1 MKALIIRPGALG
13 DTLML
18 LPALLDLTGKAKIT
32 FVGRQPGLGILKDYV
47 HSAMDLEGPGW
58 HRLFTEKA
66 DAHGLPVPEAD
77 LVVAFFA
84 DRNGTILNNLNRY
97 LPHTPAYLFPSFPSE
112 QEQVH
117 VARYLAGCLR
127 SAGLPVD
134 PDRAIRA
141 FLSSGLPQKAP
152 PASQKDKIVFHPGS
166 GDPRKNHP
174 PDLWLDLIGRLGQAI
189 DFQGAGSIILLGP
202 AEESIVSL
210 FQKGLLPAKA
220 DIIFSLD
227 RDTLVRIL
235 RGAILY
241 VGQDSGIT
249 HLAAMLGAPTIAL
262 FKETNEHQWRPLG
275 PRVRLIT
282 REEAP
287 SLLIQ
292 KILDASV
299 SFRSP
304 MTNGQ

>member
-1 MKALIIRPGALG
+1 LKSLIIRPGALG

-18 LPALLDLTGKAKIT
+18 LPALLDLTGKVTIT
-32 FVGRQPGLGILKDYV
+32 FVGRQPGLGFLKNYV
-47 HSAMDLEGPGW
+47 HSAVDLEGPGW
-58 HRLFTEKA
+58 HRLFTERK
-66 DAHGLPVPEAD
+66 DVHGLPVPETD
-77 LVVAFFA
+77 IVVAFFA
-84 DRNGTILNNLNRY
+84 DRDGTIRNNLNRH
-97 LPHTPAYLFPSFPSE
+97 LPHSPSYLFPSFPPE

-134 PDRAIRA
+134 PDRSIKA
-141 FLSSGLPQKAP
+141 FLTGGLPQKASP
-152 PASQKDKIVFHPGS
+152 PSRQDEIVFHPGS

-189 DFQGAGSIILLGP
+189 DFQRAGSIILLGP
-202 AEESIVSL
+202 AEESIVPL
-210 FQKGLLPAKA
+210 FQKGLRPARA
-220 DIIFSLD
+220 DIIFSPD
-227 RDTLVRIL
+227 RDTLVEIL

-249 HLAAMLGAPTIAL
+249 HLAAMLGTPTIAL

-287 SLLIQ
+287 SMLIQ

-304 MTNGQ
+304 MTNDQ

>member
-18 LPALLDLTGKAKIT
+18 LPALLDLTGKATIT
-32 FVGRQPGLGILKDYV
+32 FVGRQPGLGILKNYV
-47 HSAMDLEGPGW
+47 HSAMDLEGLGW
-58 HRLFTEKA
+58 HRLFTERK
-66 DAHGLPVPEAD
+66 DIHGLPVPETD

-84 DRNGTILNNLNRY
+84 DRDGTIRNNLNRH

-112 QEQVH
+112 QEQIH

-134 PDRAIRA
+134 PDRSIKA
-141 FLSSGLPQKAP
+141 FLTGGLPQKASAP
-152 PASQKDKIVFHPGS
+152 SRQDKIVFHPGS

-189 DFQGAGSIILLGP
+189 DFQVAGSIILLGP
-202 AEESIVSL
+202 AEESIVPL
-210 FQKGLLPAKA
+210 FQKGLRPARA
-220 DIIFSLD
+220 DIIFSPD
-227 RDTLVRIL
+227 SDTLVEIL
-235 RGAILY
+235 REAILY

-249 HLAAMLGAPTIAL
+249 HLAAMLGTPTIAL

-275 PRVRLIT
+275 PHVKVILEKEAGPALINNV
-282 REEAP
+282 
-287 SLLIQ
+287 LQ
-292 KILDASV
+292 ASV
-299 SFRSP
+299 SLYSLLT
-304 MTNGQ
+304 TNH